1 MKLLDSRR
9 LTGPNLLSEYPGA
22 IIDIECDRD
31 GDDIEAFIANWQHW
45 MQRAADALGL
55 QNQQTFVRRY
65 RRGASLAVSA
75 PIDVLY
81 TTSDIQDWVYRSAI
95 DPPDEISFAQTCEQ
109 FARSLAEDANPRLLA
124 LQKAA
129 LDRGVPFLWDD
140 DVVSLGFGERSQHW
154 PTDDLPAV
162 DAVEWASLGTIPV
175 ALITGTNGKTTT
187 TRLLSHI
194 ARCAGLVVGS
204 SGTDWIAVDDEILD
218 RGDYSGPGGARGV
231 LRDRRVQI
239 GLLETARGGML
250 RRGLACYRADC
261 ALITNVAEDHLGE
274 FGVESLEQLGDV
286 KWVVS
291 RVVSHS
297 GGTLVLNADDPLLVA
312 RAKNYSGAIA
322 WFSRIQ
328 STFPQGVPDRALVDS
343 ESLVVYRNDRQ
354 WLRVPLAE
362 VPITFAGAAE
372 HNVDNALAAAMLAA
386 MLGLP
391 PGAVERGLRAFKPN
405 DNPGR
410 GNIVEASGRT
420 VLIDFAHNPHGVQA
434 IMKLARSQPAARRLL
449 LIGQAGDR
457 SDDDIRALAAAVDP
471 LDFDRILIKDMDEYA
486 RGRARGETA
495 GILWQTFTDLGVPE
509 RVMQRCADEMEAC
522 RLAMDWSQPGD
533 QLVLLVHAQRDAV
546 LEFFSSERD
555 AG

>member
-1 MKLLDSRR
+1 MKLIDSRR
-9 LTGPNLLSEYPGA
+9 LTGPNLLSDYPGA
-22 IIDIECDRD
+22 IIDIEIDRD
-31 GDDIEAFIANWQHW
+31 GDDIESFITNWQHW

-55 QNQQTFVRRY
+55 HNQQAFVRRY

-81 TTSDIQDWVYRSAI
+81 AMSDIQDWAYRAAI
-95 DPPDEISFAQTCEQ
+95 DPPDEKNFAQNCAR
-109 FARSLAEDANPRLLA
+109 FAQSLAEDANPRLLA
-124 LQKAA
+124 LQNAS
-129 LDRGVPFLWDD
+129 LDRSVPFLWDD
-140 DVVSLGFGERSQHW
+140 DIVSLGLGERSQHW
-154 PTDDLPAV
+154 PSDELPAV
-162 DAVEWASLGTIPV
+162 DTVEWASLGTIPI

-187 TRLLSHI
+187 TRLLAHI

-204 SGTDWIAVDDEILD
+204 SGTDWIAVGDEILD

-250 RRGLACYRADC
+250 RRGLACQRADC

-274 FGVESLEQLGDV
+274 FGVESIEQLADV

-291 RVVSHS
+291 RAVTHS
-297 GGTLVLNADDPLLVA
+297 GGTLVLNADDPPLVA
-312 RAKNYSGAIA
+312 RAENYPGAIA
-322 WFSRIQ
+322 WFSRTK

-343 ESLVVYRNDRQ
+343 ESLVVVRNDRQ

-386 MLGLP
+386 VLGLP
-391 PGAVERGLRAFKPN
+391 ADAVEQGLRTFKPN

-410 GNIVEASGRT
+410 GNIIEVGGRT
-420 VLIDFAHNPHGVQA
+420 VLIDFAHNPHGVRA

-457 SDDDIRALAAAVDP
+457 GDDDIRALAAAVEP
-471 LDFDRILIKDMDEYA
+471 LDFDRILIKNLDEYA
-486 RGRARGETA
+486 RGRASGETA
-495 GILWQTFTDLGVPE
+495 GILWQTFVDLGVSE
-509 RVMQRCADEMEAC
+509 SVMQRCTDEMEAC
-522 RLAMDWSQPGD
+522 QLAMDWSRSGD

-546 LEFFSSERD
+546 LEFFRMGMG